1 LNARLP
7 VAVAALLAALAGVAW
22 MVDHFNAGTSL
33 PRPQAAEI
41 SPDAF
46 HASSLPDLEGRP
58 QSFGQYAGKFV
69 VLNFWATWCAPCRE
83 EIPGFVRAQ
92 SRFGKDHVQ
101 FIGAASDERAKVAAF
116 GSEFAVNY
124 PLLADVDG
132 AMALS
137 RRFGNRL
144 GVLPHTVIL
153 GPAGEVVANRIGP
166 FTEAEITS
174 ILEQATTG
182 MGAKSR

>member
-7 VAVAALLAALAGVAW
+7 VAVAALLAALAGLAW
-22 MVDHFNAGTSL
+22 MVDHFSSPQSL
-33 PRPQAAEI
+33 PRPETAEI
-41 SPDAF
+41 TPNAF

-58 QSFGQYAGKFV
+58 HLFGQYAGKVV

-83 EIPGFVRAQ
+83 EIPGFVRVQ
-92 SRFGKDHVQ
+92 SRLGHGRVQ
-101 FIGAASDERAKVAAF
+101 FIGAASDDPAKVAAF
-116 GSEFAVNY
+116 GREFAVNY

-144 GVLPHTVIL
+144 GVLPHTVVL
-153 GPAGEVVANRIGP
+153 NPAGEIIANRIGG
-166 FTEAEITS
+166 FSEAEIATL
-174 ILEQATTG
+174 LEKTLVGT
-182 MGAKSR
+182 